1 VARLLPLLFALLCAA
16 RVSAQSD
23 AGTPTPSFAPAE
35 PRIEGEAA
43 LPYREP
49 GAEFRWQPPAEVG
62 SCVGGSCGGVPA
74 TQAPWQPV
82 AVPSG
87 ARPTVDRR
95 TRLAYTG
102 AVLGVVSAGLV
113 LGSSIAIA
121 LVDDV
126 PSERITRGVWLGY
139 FTLSTGVV
147 VLSSMLARREL
158 GSSGASK
165 GTRSIG
171 WTAFALAF
179 ADGAILWAGAFQRF
193 ESVDAL
199 TIGAGVIGACALL
212 PFALDAYVAGRG
224 LRARSLVSLEPAPNG
239 LRVRF

>member
-1 VARLLPLLFALLCAA
+1 MRLLLPLLLTLLCAA
-16 RVSAQSD
+16 RASAQSD
-23 AGTPTPSFAPAE
+23 AGTPSVVAEE
-35 PRIEGEAA
+35 PRIEST
-43 LPYREP
+43 PHYREP

-62 SCVGGSCGGVPA
+62 SCLGGTCGVAPPA
-74 TQAPWQPV
+74 QAAPQL
-82 AVPSG
+82 VPSG
-87 ARPTVDRR
+87 DRPPVDPRQR
-95 TRLAYTG
+95 FAYTG

-113 LGSSIAIA
+113 LGSSVAIA
-121 LVDDV
+121 LVDDQ

-147 VLSSMLARREL
+147 VLSSMLAHHEL
-158 GSSGASK
+158 GGTSERSK
-165 GTRSIG
+165 ATRSVG
-171 WTAFALAF
+171 WTAFALAL

-193 ESVDAL
+193 ENVDAL
-199 TIGAGVIGACALL
+199 TIGAGAIGACALL